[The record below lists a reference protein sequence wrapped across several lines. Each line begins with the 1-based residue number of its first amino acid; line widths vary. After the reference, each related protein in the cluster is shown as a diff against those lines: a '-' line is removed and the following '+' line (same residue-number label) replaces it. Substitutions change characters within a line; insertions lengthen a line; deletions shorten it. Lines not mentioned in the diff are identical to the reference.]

1 MKIYKKKIVLLNSS
15 LAGGGAEGVCVSIAN
30 SFAKNGWLVDLI
42 LLNLNDEVYLNRLSS
57 KVNLVLLNVNHAR
70 YSFLPLLKYL
80 NKNKPKT
87 LLVFNYELSVI
98 LVILRFIFRIKTN
111 IISRNINTLS
121 IKLLELKKDNL
132 WQKFVVRSLLKYFY
146 NKVDHV
152 INQCNGMKDD
162 LISIEPKFCNNSS
175 VIYNPVADYISNYA
189 NSNDLRQTKKENYIL
204 YVGSLEKQKAIHY
217 ALEAFAGITYKFP
230 NLRLKIL
237 GRGSLEKD
245 LKKKAED
252 LRVAELVDFEG
263 FKKNIISHYL
273 HAKVTMLTSLYE
285 GFPNTLVESITL
297 GTPVVSFDCPNGPN
311 EIINNGINGYL
322 VEFMNIEDLKDKLFK
337 AVSQKFNTEE
347 ISLSAKRY
355 QQKEIIE
362 DYEKLIN
369 NFI

>member
-15 LAGGGAEGVCVSIAN
+15 LAGGGAEGVCASIAN
-30 SFAKNGWLVDLI
+30 SFAKKGWLVDLV
-42 LLNLNDEVYLNRLSS
+42 LLNLNNEVYLNRLSS
-57 KVNLVLLNVNHAR
+57 NVNLVLLNVDRAR

-87 LLVFNYELSVI
+87 ILVFNYELSII
-98 LVILRFIFRIKTN
+98 LVILRFIFRIKIN
-111 IISRNINTLS
+111 IIARNINTFS

-132 WQKFVVRSLLKYFY
+132 WQKFIVRTFLKYFY

-152 INQCNGMKDD
+152 INQCKGMKED
-162 LISIEPKFCNNSS
+162 LVAIEPKFNNNTS

-189 NSNDLRQTKKENYIL
+189 NSNDLKQIKKENYLL

-217 ALEAFAGITYKFP
+217 AIEGFAGVAYKFP

-237 GRGSLEKD
+237 GKGSLEKD
-245 LKKKAED
+245 LKKKAKD
-252 LRVAELVDFEG
+252 LGVSKLVDFEG
-263 FKKNIISHYL
+263 FQKNIIFYYL
-273 HAKVTMLTSLYE
+273 HAKATILTSLYE
-285 GFPNTLVESITL
+285 GFPNTLLESITL
-297 GTPVVSFDCPNGPN
+297 GTPVVSFDCPSGPN
-311 EIINNGINGYL
+311 EIIEQGINGYL
-322 VEFMNIEDLKDKLFK
+322 VEFMNIEDLKNKLFK
-337 AVSQKFNTEE
+337 VVSQKFSLEE
-347 ISLSAKRY
+347 VGLTAKKY